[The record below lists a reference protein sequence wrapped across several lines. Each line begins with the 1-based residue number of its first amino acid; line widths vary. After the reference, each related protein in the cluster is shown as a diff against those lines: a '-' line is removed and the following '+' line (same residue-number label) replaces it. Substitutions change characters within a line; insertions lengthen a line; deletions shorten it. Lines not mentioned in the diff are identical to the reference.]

1 MIKNLLFTACVA
13 GAMTVAATA
22 QQAPTQAKVAKMKM
36 EAPAKSAI
44 KVKKF
49 DGRVLESK
57 QLSKDVTLQKVQTA
71 NGLTVKRIV
80 DNRRVNKTIKAADVK
95 KATVKSEGTNDAIT
109 LNEGFEGW
117 DGVTEGWLPEGWT
130 IDSKTGAIET
140 DTPIN
145 WNVSSAGLYMPEP
158 DGNYYAVI
166 YYDVN
171 TKDEWLITPVVDL
184 PEYPKLYYKALV
196 SPAFL
201 FEMSSETI
209 DWETYEFIE
218 KRVAANVQ
226 VLVRAEGEAEWTVV
240 KDYFEEY
247 SSQNLSFY
255 DLLNME
261 PNELELFSVDLA
273 DYKGKRIQVAF
284 RYYGADGNTVA
295 IDAVSVSN
303 PALEASYSW
312 PFGTQFFGIAADWV
326 AFPYSVPVHP
336 VNVPLTWYNT
346 TEDYTADFTWEY
358 DDPITADRMSVNTT
372 DLTLTYV
379 PDYSS
384 DFSCRNN
391 MFFTPKLIAS
401 AEGSAPGEA
410 QSYDY
415 CQFGGKAEW
424 EQSGNI
430 FNFGL
435 SLFDYRTEGFD
446 IAVLDNDM
454 DAGIPIY
461 GYSKDVDQFWTDYTF
476 SGQEEEGEGV
486 KLTGILNYYFT
497 QEAPIVISGAWIHGK
512 GQIGADAEFTLD
524 VIPLDDETGEMKTPI
539 ATAKCKGSDMIAD
552 EGGMQN
558 FYTVPFSF
566 AEPVVLSQM
575 DCFSYIV
582 RLSGFNDPDN
592 VTWFAPYQSALDNPD
607 GYALGWIEKAIT
619 MGGETR
625 SSLSPVAYYTG
636 FQSFGIMLDAAYP
649 WLDAETNEVKISTE
663 GVAEVAL
670 GSYYDGSEFTA
681 TLADGSE
688 LPAWLTVTTEGRY
701 GNAKVTFTA
710 TGNEAASCN
719 VKISAPGVH
728 KVFYVSYDGTTGVEG
743 VNAADGSDVKEVYN
757 AMGQRVAADSDAK
770 GIYLLR
776 RSNGRVE
783 KIIR

>member
-1 MIKNLLFTACVA
+1 MIKNLLITACVA

-80 DNRRVNKTIKAADVK
+80 DKRRVNKTIKAADVK

-130 IDSKTGAIET
+130 MESKGEPFESDFITT
-140 DTPIN
+140 WFIN
-145 WNVSSAGLYMPEP
+145 SNDYGFYPAF
-158 DGNYYAVI
+158 DGNYAAEI
-166 YYDVN
+166 NYDEN
-171 TKDEWLITPVVDL
+171 YKDEWLITPVVDL
-184 PEYPKLYYKALV
+184 PEYPNLLYKTFVY
-196 SPAFL
+196 PIFL
-201 FEMSSETI
+201 FDLNYI
-209 DWETYEFIE
+209 DWETGEFTE
-218 KRVAANVQ
+218 KHMAANLQ
-226 VLVRAEGEAEWTVV
+226 VLVRAEGEEEWNVV

-247 SSQNLSFY
+247 SDWTGSELLSYYPQSF
-255 DLLNME
+255 E
-261 PNELELFSVDLA
+261 NELIDLSE
-273 DYKGKRIQVAF
+273 YKGKRIQVAF
-284 RYYGADGNTVA
+284 RYYGVDGNSM
-295 IDAVSVSN
+295 AVESVRVSN

-312 PFGTQFFGIAADWV
+312 PLGTLFFGVNKD
-326 AFPYSVPVHP
+326 FQSLQLSLPVEP
-336 VNVPLTWYNT
+336 VNTPITWYNT
-346 TEDYTADFTWEY
+346 TENYTADFTWEY
-358 DDPITADRMSVNTT
+358 DDPITAERMSVNSY

-401 AEGSAPGEA
+401 AEGAAPGEA

-424 EQSGNI
+424 VQSSTSY
-430 FNFGL
+430 NFGL
-435 SLFDYRTEGFD
+435 SSFDYQTEGFD

-476 SGQEEEGEGV
+476 QGQEEEGEGV
-486 KLTGILNYYFT
+486 KLTGIFNYYFT

-512 GQIGADAEFTLD
+512 GQIGADAEFTLEI
-524 VIPLDDETGEMKTPI
+524 IPLTDEGEMTAPI
-539 ATAKCKGSDMIAD
+539 ATAKCKGSDMIMI
-552 EGGMQN
+552 EGGMRN
-558 FYTVPFSF
+558 YYTVPFTF

-582 RLSGFNDPDN
+582 RLSGFNDPEN
-592 VTWFAPYQSALDNPD
+592 VTWFAPYQSAFDNPD
-607 GYALGWIEKAIT
+607 GYALGWIEKVIT

-625 SSLSPVAYYTG
+625 SSLSPLAYYTG

-649 WLDAETNEVKISTE
+649 WLDADTNEVTISTE

-681 TLADGSE
+681 TLTDGSE

-743 VNAADGSDVKEVYN
+743 VNAADGSAVKEVYN

>member
-1 MIKNLLFTACVA
+1 MIKNLLITACVA

-22 QQAPTQAKVAKMKM
+22 QQVPTQAKVAKMKM

-80 DNRRVNKTIKAADVK
+80 DNRRVNKTIKTADVK

-109 LNEGFEGW
+109 LNESFEGW
-117 DGVTEGWLPEGWT
+117 DGVTEGWLPEGWS

-140 DTPIN
+140 ETPIN

-158 DGNYYAVI
+158 DGNYYAI
-166 YYDVN
+166 IFFDVN
-171 TKDEWLITPVVDL
+171 TKDEWIITPVIDL
-184 PEYPKLYYKALV
+184 PEYPSLYYKVLAD
-196 SPAFL
+196 PIFL
-201 FEMSSETI
+201 FDLNYV
-209 DWETYEFIE
+209 DWDTFEFTE
-218 KRVAANVQ
+218 KHMAANLQ
-226 VLVRAEGEAEWTVV
+226 VLVRVEGEEEWNVEKDYYEEYKDYSLNELFNLSTEELV
-240 KDYFEEY
+240 KD
-247 SSQNLSFY
+247 Q
-255 DLLNME
+255 
-261 PNELELFSVDLA
+261 VDLTA
-273 DYKGKRIQVAF
+273 YKGKRIQVAF
-284 RYYGADGNTVA
+284 RYYGADGNTMV
-295 IDAVSVSN
+295 IDALIVSN

-312 PFGTQFFGIAADWV
+312 PLGTQFFGISANWV
-326 AFPYSVPVHP
+326 AFPLSVPVNP

-358 DDPITADRMSVNTT
+358 DDPITAERMSVNTT

-384 DFSCRNN
+384 DFTCRSN

-435 SLFDYRTEGFD
+435 SSFDYQTEGFD

-461 GYSKDVDQFWTDYTF
+461 GYSNDVDQFWTDYTF
-476 SGQEEEGEGV
+476 QGQEEEGEGV
-486 KLTGILNYYFT
+486 KLTGIFNYYFT

-524 VIPLDDETGEMKTPI
+524 IIPLTDEGELTAPI
-539 ATAKCKGSDMIAD
+539 ATAKCKGSDMIME

-558 FYTVPFSF
+558 FYTVPFTF

-575 DCFSYIV
+575 DCISYIV
-582 RLSGFNDPDN
+582 RLSGFNDPEN
-592 VTWFAPYQSALDNPD
+592 VTWFAPYQSAFDNPD
-607 GYALGWIEKAIT
+607 GYALGWIEKVIT

-625 SSLSPVAYYTG
+625 SSLSPLAYYTG

-649 WLDAETNEVKISTE
+649 WLDADTNEVTISTE

-681 TLADGSE
+681 TLTDGSE

-710 TGNEAASCN
+710 TGNEATSCN
-719 VKISAPGVH
+719 VKISAPGVN

-743 VNAADGSDVKEVYN
+743 VNAADGSAVKEVYN
-757 AMGQRVAADSDAK
+757 AMGQRVASDSDAK